1 MNSIKTTKIIP
12 AALLMTTVALSGS
25 ALAHDNESNYAYDSN
40 KNFSASM
47 SNNDCSIDL
56 HNGVTVTP
64 KFVKV
69 FDRHDTLFQIEKN
82 GAMSVDGKSV
92 DLTAS
97 QQKIAA
103 DYANGLRDVV
113 PQAVDIAVNAMEI
126 ATVGVNTAFTAL
138 FGENSD
144 IEYKVNQIIEKTK
157 DEINENINHSGD
169 EYTIGPNSFDNLED
183 AFDEDFEKEI
193 EKVAM
198 SSMGS
203 IFSLLGDAM
212 SSGEG
217 DFEQRME
224 AFGEKM
230 EKMGE
235 KLETTMEAHGEK
247 LEEQAEAL
255 CMQLK
260 EVDELE
266 TQLQQQ
272 VPQFAKYE
280 LLDMEEKRS
289 RRNRHHDEDSSED

>member
-1 MNSIKTTKIIP
+1 MNSIKITKIIP
-12 AALLMTTVALSGS
+12 AALFMATVALSSS
-25 ALAHDNESNYAYDSN
+25 AFAHDNESNYKYGSS
-40 KNFSASM
+40 KSHSSM
-47 SNNDCSIDL
+47 SNDECSIDL

-69 FDRHDTLFQIEKN
+69 FDSNDTLFRIEKN

-92 DLTAS
+92 NLPSS
-97 QQKIAA
+97 QQKISA
-103 DYANGLRDVV
+103 DYDNGLRDVV
-113 PQAVDIAVNAMEI
+113 PQAVDIAVNAMEN

-157 DEINENINHSGD
+157 DEINANINHSGD
-169 EYTIGPNSFDNLED
+169 EYTIGPNSFDNLEN

-212 SSGEG
+212 SNGSG

-224 AFGEKM
+224 AFGERM

-235 KLETTMEAHGEK
+235 ELETTMEAHGEQ

-255 CMQLK
+255 CKQLK

-266 TQLQQQ
+266 TQLQEQ

-280 LLDMEEKRS
+280 LLDMDSKRS
-289 RRNRHHDEDSSED
+289 HRNRHHDEDSSED

>member
-1 MNSIKTTKIIP
+1 MKTTKIFP
-12 AALLMTTVALSGS
+12 AALLMTTVAMSGS
-25 ALAHDNESNYAYDSN
+25 ALAHDNKDNYNYNA
-40 KNFSASM
+40 KFSHH
-47 SNNDCSIDL
+47 NECSLDL

-69 FDRHDTLFQIEKN
+69 FDKHDTLFRIEKD
-82 GAMSVDGKSV
+82 GSMSVDGKSV
-92 DLTAS
+92 SLTAE
-97 QQKIAA
+97 QQQISA
-103 DYANGLRDVV
+103 DYAEGIRDAV
-113 PQAVDIAVNAMEI
+113 PQAVEVAVEAMEM

-144 IEYKVNQIIEKTK
+144 IEYKVSQIIERAK

-169 EYTIGPNSFDNLED
+169 EYTIAPNSFDNLEN

-198 SSMGS
+198 NSMGS
-203 IFSLLGDAM
+203 IFSLLGEAM
-212 SSGEG
+212 SEGSG

-230 EKMGE
+230 EKMGDN
-235 KLETTMEAHGEK
+235 LEQTMEAQGEK

-260 EVDELE
+260 EVDKLE

-272 VPQFAKYE
+272 VPQFANYE
-280 LLDMEEKRS
+280 LLDMEESRS
-289 RRNRHHDEDSSED
+289 RRHHHDDESTED

>member
-1 MNSIKTTKIIP
+1 MNSIKITKIIP
-12 AALLMTTVALSGS
+12 AALFMATVALSSS
-25 ALAHDNESNYAYDSN
+25 AFAHDNETKYDSH
-40 KNFSASM
+40 KNYSASM
-47 SNNDCSIDL
+47 SNDECSIDL

-69 FDRHDTLFQIEKN
+69 FDSNDTLFRIEKN

-92 DLTAS
+92 KLTS
-97 QQKIAA
+97 TQQKISA

-157 DEINENINHSGD
+157 DEINANINHSGD
-169 EYTIGPNSFDNLED
+169 EYTIAPNSFDNLEN

-203 IFSLLGDAM
+203 IFSLLGEAM
-212 SSGEG
+212 SNGNG

-235 KLETTMEAHGEK
+235 DLETTMEAQGEK